1 MKGYR
6 TLLINLFLAIAPV
19 LQTTGAADLGLDG
32 RGAEAYAILITVV
45 NIGLRFVTTTQV
57 GRK

>member
-1 MKGYR
+1 
-6 TLLINLFLAIAPV
+6 LFLAIAPV